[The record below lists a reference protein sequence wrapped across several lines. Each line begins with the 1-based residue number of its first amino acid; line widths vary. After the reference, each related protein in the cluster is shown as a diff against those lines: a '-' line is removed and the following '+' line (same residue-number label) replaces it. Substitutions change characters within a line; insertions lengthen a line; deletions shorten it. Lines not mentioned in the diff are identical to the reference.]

1 MKHFL
6 IFLGIIVFS
15 LPGYA
20 QNLKTHSVKTGET
33 VENIAQLYKIS
44 TSDIYAL
51 NPDVSSGIDVN
62 TLLIIPE
69 SLSDRLNPPLTE
81 KEIESYKVHKV
92 RRKETLF
99 SIAQK
104 YNITVEDLKAH
115 NERLGH
121 KKLRSG
127 KKIYIPVFKEN
138 NDQPYNSSLQ
148 LYTVLAKEGKWRI
161 AYKFGIS
168 VPQLEA
174 LNPTMGAYLNEGQQL
189 NVPNIIVSDTKPI
202 EEDQFGY
209 YIVKASEGLYR
220 FEKKLGLSKELLQS
234 LNPELKKE
242 GLKLGMVLRVPKSS
256 VKDIETAL
264 VFTTILSDSLVD
276 LTVKNIGLL
285 LPFKTKSIDSDSLS
299 LAREQ
304 LKRDGYINISTDFYS
319 GVAIAIDSAKQL
331 GISVN
336 LDVFDTN
343 AKALDLKTIL
353 NQTDFSKYDVI
364 LGPITSQ
371 NLELT
376 AQHVLSD
383 NIPVVSPFVKSKK
396 SYSNLFQTIP
406 DLDWMRSKMVSYVKT
421 DTIPHRTLIIYDSK
435 NSSTA
440 TYLKTAFPSAS
451 LMTSKTNKDG
461 VEQFYLMLEDVQKVL
476 LPGRTIVFLESNNE
490 GFVSNVTS
498 MLNAMN
504 GLTIFVDDD
513 NETEIQRDI
522 LLMTTFNNRAFE
534 GQNVSN
540 YDLSNLHFQYPAYNY
555 NMELPSAFQE
565 KYLNNFGTFPNKYA
579 IRGFDLTMDLLLR
592 LSKFGSLY
600 ERASDIQTSYIGN
613 KFKYTLQPDGGY
625 INDTGFILKYEDL
638 EIIKVQD

>member
-6 IFLGIIVFS
+6 IFLGTILFS
-15 LPGYA
+15 ISSYA
-20 QNLKTHSVKTGET
+20 QNLKTHNVKTGET
-33 VENIAQLYKIS
+33 VESIAQLYKIS
-44 TSDIYAL
+44 TADIYAL
-51 NPDVSSGIDVN
+51 NPDAFSGIAIDSE
-62 TLLIIPE
+62 LIIPE
-69 SLSDRLNPPLTE
+69 SFLDRLNSPLAE
-81 KEIESYKVHKV
+81 REIESYKVHKV

-99 SIAQK
+99 SIAQR
-104 YNITVEDLKAH
+104 YNITIQDLKTH
-115 NERLGH
+115 NERLRN

-127 KKIYIPVFKEN
+127 KKIYIPIFKEN
-138 NDQPYNSSLQ
+138 SDPAYNSSLQ

-174 LNPTMGAYLNEGQQL
+174 LNPNLGASLNEGQQL
-189 NVPNIIVSDTKPI
+189 NVPNIIVSDKKQI

-209 YIVKASEGLYR
+209 YIVKASEGFYR
-220 FEKKLGLSKELLQS
+220 LEKKLGLSKELLVS
-234 LNPELKKE
+234 LNPELEKE
-242 GLKLGMVLRVPKSS
+242 GLKLGMVLRVPRSS

-264 VFTTILSDSLVD
+264 VFTTTLSDGLVD

-304 LKRDGYINISTDFYS
+304 LKRDGYINLSTDFYS

-343 AKALDLKTIL
+343 AKALDVKTIL
-353 NQTDFSKYDVI
+353 NETDFSKYDLI
-364 LGPITSQ
+364 LGPITSK

-376 AQHVLSD
+376 AQHVLKD
-383 NIPVVSPFVKSKK
+383 NIPVVSPFVNSKK

-435 NSSTA
+435 NTSTV
-440 TYLKTAFPSAS
+440 TYLKKAFPSAS
-451 LMTSKTNKDG
+451 LITSKTDKDG

-504 GLTIFVDDD
+504 GLTTLVDD

-522 LLMTTFNNRAFE
+522 LLMTTSKNKAFE
-534 GQNVSN
+534 GKNVSN
-540 YDLSNLHFQYPAYNY
+540 YDLSNLHFQYPAINF
-555 NMELPSAFQE
+555 NMELASAFQE
-565 KYLNNFGTFPNKYA
+565 KYLIKFGTFPNKYA

-592 LSKFGSLY
+592 LSRFGTLY
-600 ERASDIQTSYIGN
+600 ERATDIQTSYIGN
-613 KFKYTLQPDGGY
+613 KFKYTLQPNGGY
-625 INDTGFILKYEDL
+625 KNEAGFILKYDDL

>member
-6 IFLGIIVFS
+6 IFLGIILFS
-15 LPGYA
+15 ISSYA
-20 QNLKTHSVKTGET
+20 QNLKTHNVKTGET
-33 VENIAQLYKIS
+33 VESIAQLYKIS
-44 TSDIYAL
+44 TADIYAL
-51 NPDVSSGIDVN
+51 NPDAFSGIAIDSE
-62 TLLIIPE
+62 LIIPE
-69 SLSDRLNPPLTE
+69 SFLDRLNSPLAE
-81 KEIESYKVHKV
+81 REIESYKVHKV

-99 SIAQK
+99 SIAQR
-104 YNITVEDLKAH
+104 YNITIQDLKTH
-115 NERLGH
+115 NERLRN

-127 KKIYIPVFKEN
+127 KKIYIPIFKEN
-138 NDQPYNSSLQ
+138 SDPAYNSSLQ

-174 LNPTMGAYLNEGQQL
+174 LNPNMGASLNEGQQL
-189 NVPNIIVSDTKPI
+189 NVPNIIVSDKKQI

-209 YIVKASEGLYR
+209 YIVKASEGFYR
-220 FEKKLGLSKELLQS
+220 LEKKLGLSKELLVS
-234 LNPELKKE
+234 LNPELEKE

-264 VFTTILSDSLVD
+264 VFTTTLSDSLVD

-285 LPFKTKSIDSDSLS
+285 LPFKTKSIDSDSLF

-304 LKRDGYINISTDFYS
+304 LKRDGYINLSTDFYS

-343 AKALDLKTIL
+343 AKALDVKTIL
-353 NQTDFSKYDVI
+353 NETDFSKYDLI
-364 LGPITSQ
+364 LGPITYK

-376 AQHVLSD
+376 AQHVLKD
-383 NIPVVSPFVKSKK
+383 NIPVVSPFVNSKK

-435 NSSTA
+435 NTSTV
-440 TYLKTAFPSAS
+440 TYLKKAFPSAS
-451 LMTSKTNKDG
+451 LITSKTDKDG

-504 GLTIFVDDD
+504 GLTTLVDD

-522 LLMTTFNNRAFE
+522 LLMTTSKNKAFE
-534 GQNVSN
+534 GKNVSN
-540 YDLSNLHFQYPAYNY
+540 YDLSNLHFQYPAINF

-565 KYLNNFGTFPNKYA
+565 KYLIKFGTFPNKYA

-592 LSKFGSLY
+592 LSRFGTLY
-600 ERASDIQTSYIGN
+600 ERATDIQTSYIGN
-613 KFKYTLQPDGGY
+613 KFKYTLQPNGGY
-625 INDTGFILKYEDL
+625 KNEAGFILKYDDL

>member
-6 IFLGIIVFS
+6 IFLGIILFS
-15 LPGYA
+15 ISSYA
-20 QNLKTHSVKTGET
+20 QNLKTHNVKTGET
-33 VENIAQLYKIS
+33 VESIAQLYKIS
-44 TSDIYAL
+44 TADIYAL
-51 NPDVSSGIDVN
+51 NPDAFSGIAIDSE
-62 TLLIIPE
+62 LIIPE
-69 SLSDRLNPPLTE
+69 SFLDRLNSPLAY
-81 KEIESYKVHKV
+81 KELKSYKVHKV

-104 YNITVEDLKAH
+104 YGVTVEDLKAH
-115 NERLGH
+115 NERLKS
-121 KKLRSG
+121 KKLRLG
-127 KKIYIPVFKEN
+127 KKIYIPIFKKN
-138 NDQPYNSSLQ
+138 KAQSYNSSLQ

-174 LNPTMGAYLNEGQQL
+174 LNPGLGSTLKEGQKL
-189 NVPNIIVSDTKPI
+189 NVPNIVVSDKNEI
-202 EEDQFGY
+202 KEDQFGY
-209 YIVKASEGLYR
+209 YIVKAREGFYR
-220 FEKKLGLSKELLQS
+220 LEKKLGLSKEVLES
-234 LNPELKKE
+234 LNPELLTN

-256 VKDIETAL
+256 VKNIETAL
-264 VFTTILSDSLVD
+264 VYTTNISHSLVD
-276 LTVKNIGLL
+276 LSPKNIGLL
-285 LPFKTKSIDSDSLS
+285 LPFKTKSIDSDSLNQ
-299 LAREQ
+299 AKEQ
-304 LKRDGYINISTDFYS
+304 LKRDGYINIAIDFYS
-319 GVAIAIDSAKQL
+319 GVAVALDSAKQL

-343 AKALDLKTIL
+343 AKALDVKTIL
-353 NQTDFSKYDVI
+353 NETDFSKYDLI
-364 LGPITSQ
+364 LGPITSK

-376 AQHVLSD
+376 AQHVLKD
-383 NIPVVSPFVKSKK
+383 NIPVVSPFVNSKK

-435 NSSTA
+435 NTSTV
-440 TYLKTAFPSAS
+440 TYLKKAFPSAS
-451 LMTSKTNKDG
+451 LITSKTDKDG

-504 GLTIFVDDD
+504 GLTTLVDD

-522 LLMTTFNNRAFE
+522 LLMTTSKNKAFE
-534 GQNVSN
+534 GKNISN
-540 YDLSNLHFQYPAYNY
+540 YDLSNLHFQYPAINF

-565 KYLNNFGTFPNKYA
+565 KYLNKFGAFPNKYA
-579 IRGFDLTMDLLLR
+579 IRGFDLTIDLLLR
-592 LSKFGSLY
+592 LSRFGTLY
-600 ERASDIQTSYIGN
+600 KRATDIQTSYTGN
-613 KFKYTLQPDGGY
+613 KFKYTLQPNGGY
-625 INDTGFILKYEDL
+625 KNEAGFILKYEDL

>member
-6 IFLGIIVFS
+6 IFLGIILFS
-15 LPGYA
+15 ISSYA
-20 QNLKTHSVKTGET
+20 QNLKTHNVKTGET
-33 VENIAQLYKIS
+33 VESIAQLYKIS
-44 TSDIYAL
+44 TADIYAL
-51 NPDVSSGIDVN
+51 NPDAFSGIAIDSE
-62 TLLIIPE
+62 LIIPE
-69 SLSDRLNPPLTE
+69 SFLDRLNSPLAE
-81 KEIESYKVHKV
+81 REIESYKVHKV

-99 SIAQK
+99 SIAQI
-104 YNITVEDLKAH
+104 YNITIQDLKTH
-115 NERLGH
+115 NERLRN

-127 KKIYIPVFKEN
+127 KKIYIPIFKEN
-138 NDQPYNSSLQ
+138 SDPAYNSSLQ

-174 LNPTMGAYLNEGQQL
+174 LNPNMGASLNEGQQL
-189 NVPNIIVSDTKPI
+189 NVPNIIISDKKQI

-209 YIVKASEGLYR
+209 YIVKATEGFYR
-220 FEKKLGLSKELLQS
+220 LEKKLGLSKELLVS
-234 LNPELKKE
+234 LNPELEIE

-264 VFTTILSDSLVD
+264 VFTTTLSDSLVD

-304 LKRDGYINISTDFYS
+304 LKRDGYINLSTDFYS

-343 AKALDLKTIL
+343 AKALDVKTIL
-353 NQTDFSKYDVI
+353 NEADFSKYDLI
-364 LGPITSQ
+364 LGPITSK

-376 AQHVLSD
+376 AQHVLKD
-383 NIPVVSPFVKSKK
+383 NIPVVSPFVNSKK

-435 NSSTA
+435 NTSTV
-440 TYLKTAFPSAS
+440 TYLKKAFPSAS
-451 LMTSKTNKDG
+451 LITSKTDKDG

-504 GLTIFVDDD
+504 GLTTLVDD

-522 LLMTTFNNRAFE
+522 LLMTTSKNKAFE
-534 GQNVSN
+534 GKNVSN
-540 YDLSNLHFQYPAYNY
+540 YDLSNLHFQYPAINF

-565 KYLNNFGTFPNKYA
+565 KYLIKFGTFPNKYA

-592 LSKFGSLY
+592 LSKFGTLY
-600 ERASDIQTSYIGN
+600 ERATDIQTTYIGN
-613 KFKYTLQPDGGY
+613 KFKYTLQPNGGY
-625 INDTGFILKYEDL
+625 KNEAGFILKYDDL

>member
-6 IFLGIIVFS
+6 IFLGIILFS
-15 LPGYA
+15 ISSYA
-20 QNLKTHSVKTGET
+20 QNLKTHNVKTGET
-33 VENIAQLYKIS
+33 VESIAQLYKIS
-44 TSDIYAL
+44 TADIYAL
-51 NPDVSSGIDVN
+51 NPDAFSGIAIDSE
-62 TLLIIPE
+62 LIIPE
-69 SLSDRLNPPLTE
+69 SFLDRLNSPLAE
-81 KEIESYKVHKV
+81 REIESYKVHKV

-99 SIAQK
+99 SIAQI
-104 YNITVEDLKAH
+104 YNITIQDLKTH
-115 NERLGH
+115 NERLRN

-127 KKIYIPVFKEN
+127 KKIYIPIFKEN
-138 NDQPYNSSLQ
+138 SDPPYNSSLQ

-174 LNPTMGAYLNEGQQL
+174 LNPNMGASLNEGQQL
-189 NVPNIIVSDTKPI
+189 NVPNIIISDKKQI

-209 YIVKASEGLYR
+209 YIVKATEGFYR
-220 FEKKLGLSKELLQS
+220 LEKKLGLSKELLVS
-234 LNPELKKE
+234 LNPELEIE

-264 VFTTILSDSLVD
+264 VFTTTLSDSLVD

-304 LKRDGYINISTDFYS
+304 LKRDGYINLSTDFYS

-343 AKALDLKTIL
+343 AKALDVKTIL
-353 NQTDFSKYDVI
+353 NETDFSKYDLI
-364 LGPITSQ
+364 LGPITYK

-376 AQHVLSD
+376 AQHVLKD
-383 NIPVVSPFVKSKK
+383 NIPVVSPFVNSKK

-435 NSSTA
+435 NTSTV
-440 TYLKTAFPSAS
+440 TYLKKAFPSAS
-451 LMTSKTNKDG
+451 LITSKTDKDG

-504 GLTIFVDDD
+504 GLTTLVDD

-522 LLMTTFNNRAFE
+522 LLMTTSKNKAFE
-534 GQNVSN
+534 GKNVSN
-540 YDLSNLHFQYPAYNY
+540 YDLSNLHFQYPAINF

-565 KYLNNFGTFPNKYA
+565 KYLIKFGTFPNKYA

-592 LSKFGSLY
+592 LSKFGTLY
-600 ERASDIQTSYIGN
+600 ERATDIQTTYIGN
-613 KFKYTLQPDGGY
+613 KFKYTLQPNGGY
-625 INDTGFILKYEDL
+625 KNEAGFILKYDDL

>member
-6 IFLGIIVFS
+6 IFLGIILFS
-15 LPGYA
+15 ISSYA
-20 QNLKTHSVKTGET
+20 QNLKTHNVKTGET
-33 VENIAQLYKIS
+33 VESIAQLYKIS
-44 TSDIYAL
+44 TADIYAL
-51 NPDVSSGIDVN
+51 NPDAFSGIAIDSE
-62 TLLIIPE
+62 LIIPE
-69 SLSDRLNPPLTE
+69 SFLDRLNSPLAE
-81 KEIESYKVHKV
+81 REIESYKVHKV

-99 SIAQK
+99 SIAQR
-104 YNITVEDLKAH
+104 YNITIQDLKTH
-115 NERLGH
+115 NERLRN

-127 KKIYIPVFKEN
+127 KKIYIPIFKEN
-138 NDQPYNSSLQ
+138 SDPAYNSSLQ

-174 LNPTMGAYLNEGQQL
+174 LNPNLGASLNEGQQL
-189 NVPNIIVSDTKPI
+189 NVPNIIVSDKKQI

-209 YIVKASEGLYR
+209 YIVKASEGFYR
-220 FEKKLGLSKELLQS
+220 LEKKLGLSKELLVS
-234 LNPELKKE
+234 LNPELEIE

-264 VFTTILSDSLVD
+264 VFTTTLSDSLVD

-285 LPFKTKSIDSDSLS
+285 LPFKTKSIDSDSLF

-304 LKRDGYINISTDFYS
+304 LKRDGYINLSTDFYS

-343 AKALDLKTIL
+343 AKALDVKTIL
-353 NQTDFSKYDVI
+353 NETDFSKYDLI
-364 LGPITSQ
+364 LGPITSK

-376 AQHVLSD
+376 AQHVLKD
-383 NIPVVSPFVKSKK
+383 NIPVVSPFVNSKK

-435 NSSTA
+435 NTSTV
-440 TYLKTAFPSAS
+440 TYLKKAFPSAS
-451 LMTSKTNKDG
+451 LITSKTDKDG

-504 GLTIFVDDD
+504 GLTTLVDD

-522 LLMTTFNNRAFE
+522 LLMTTSKNKAFE
-534 GQNVSN
+534 GKNVSN
-540 YDLSNLHFQYPAYNY
+540 YDLSNLHFQYPAINF
-555 NMELPSAFQE
+555 NMELASAFQE
-565 KYLNNFGTFPNKYA
+565 KYLIKFGTFPNKYA

-592 LSKFGSLY
+592 LSRFGTLY
-600 ERASDIQTSYIGN
+600 ERATDIQTSYIGN
-613 KFKYTLQPDGGY
+613 KFKYTLQPNGGY
-625 INDTGFILKYEDL
+625 KNEAGFILKYDDL

>member
-6 IFLGIIVFS
+6 IFLGTILFS
-15 LPGYA
+15 ISSYA
-20 QNLKTHSVKTGET
+20 QNLKTHNVKTGET
-33 VENIAQLYKIS
+33 VESIAQLYKIS
-44 TSDIYAL
+44 TADIYAL
-51 NPDVSSGIDVN
+51 NPDAFSGIAIDSE
-62 TLLIIPE
+62 LIIPE
-69 SLSDRLNPPLTE
+69 SFLDRLNSPLAE
-81 KEIESYKVHKV
+81 REIESYKVHKV

-99 SIAQK
+99 SIAQR
-104 YNITVEDLKAH
+104 YNITIQDLKTH
-115 NERLGH
+115 NERLRN

-127 KKIYIPVFKEN
+127 KKIYIPIFKEN
-138 NDQPYNSSLQ
+138 SDPAYNSSLQ

-174 LNPTMGAYLNEGQQL
+174 LNPNLGASLNEGQQL
-189 NVPNIIVSDTKPI
+189 NVPNIIVSDKKQI

-209 YIVKASEGLYR
+209 YIVKASEGFYR
-220 FEKKLGLSKELLQS
+220 LEKKLGLSKELLVS
-234 LNPELKKE
+234 LNPELEKE
-242 GLKLGMVLRVPKSS
+242 GLKLGMVLRVPRSS

-264 VFTTILSDSLVD
+264 VFTTTLSDGLVD

-304 LKRDGYINISTDFYS
+304 LKRDGYINLSTDFYS

-406 DLDWMRSKMVSYVKT
+406 DLDWMRSKIVSYVKT

>member
-6 IFLGIIVFS
+6 IFLGIILFS
-15 LPGYA
+15 ISSYA
-20 QNLKTHSVKTGET
+20 QNLKTHNVKTGET
-33 VENIAQLYKIS
+33 VESIAQLYKIS
-44 TSDIYAL
+44 TADIYAL
-51 NPDVSSGIDVN
+51 NPDAFSGIAIDSE
-62 TLLIIPE
+62 LIIPE
-69 SLSDRLNPPLTE
+69 SFLDRLNSPLAE
-81 KEIESYKVHKV
+81 REIESYKVHKV

-99 SIAQK
+99 SITQI
-104 YNITVEDLKAH
+104 YNITIQDLKTH
-115 NERLGH
+115 NERLRN
-121 KKLRSG
+121 KKLRTG
-127 KKIYIPVFKEN
+127 KKIYIPIFKEN
-138 NDQPYNSSLQ
+138 SDPAYNSSLQ

-174 LNPTMGAYLNEGQQL
+174 LNPNMGASLNEGQQL
-189 NVPNIIVSDTKPI
+189 NVPNIIVSDKKQI

-209 YIVKASEGLYR
+209 YIVKASEGFYR
-220 FEKKLGLSKELLQS
+220 LEKKLGLSKELLVS
-234 LNPELKKE
+234 LNPELEIE

-264 VFTTILSDSLVD
+264 VFTTTLSDSLVD

-285 LPFKTKSIDSDSLS
+285 LPFKTKSIDSDSLF

-304 LKRDGYINISTDFYS
+304 LKRDGYINLSTDFYS

-343 AKALDLKTIL
+343 AKALDVKTIL
-353 NQTDFSKYDVI
+353 NETDFSKYDLI
-364 LGPITSQ
+364 LGPITYK

-376 AQHVLSD
+376 AQHVLKD
-383 NIPVVSPFVKSKK
+383 NIPVVSPFVNSKK

-435 NSSTA
+435 NTSTV
-440 TYLKTAFPSAS
+440 TYLKKAFPSAS
-451 LMTSKTNKDG
+451 LITSKTDKDG

-504 GLTIFVDDD
+504 GLTTLVDD

-522 LLMTTFNNRAFE
+522 LLMTTSKNKAFE
-534 GQNVSN
+534 GKNVSN
-540 YDLSNLHFQYPAYNY
+540 YDLSNLHFQYPAINF

-565 KYLNNFGTFPNKYA
+565 KYLIKFGTFPNKYA

-592 LSKFGSLY
+592 LSRFGTLY
-600 ERASDIQTSYIGN
+600 ERATDIQTSYIGN
-613 KFKYTLQPDGGY
+613 KFKYTLQPNGGY
-625 INDTGFILKYEDL
+625 KNEAGFILKYDDL

>member
-6 IFLGIIVFS
+6 IFLGIILFS
-15 LPGYA
+15 ISSYA
-20 QNLKTHSVKTGET
+20 QNLKTHNVKTGET
-33 VENIAQLYKIS
+33 VESIAQLYKIS
-44 TSDIYAL
+44 TADIYAL
-51 NPDVSSGIDVN
+51 NPDAFSGIAIDSE
-62 TLLIIPE
+62 LIIPE
-69 SLSDRLNPPLTE
+69 SFLDRLNSPLAE
-81 KEIESYKVHKV
+81 REIESYKVHKV

-99 SIAQK
+99 SIAQI
-104 YNITVEDLKAH
+104 YNITIQDLKTH
-115 NERLGH
+115 NERLRN
-121 KKLRSG
+121 KKLRTG
-127 KKIYIPVFKEN
+127 KKIYIPIFKEN
-138 NDQPYNSSLQ
+138 SDPAYNSSLQ

-174 LNPTMGAYLNEGQQL
+174 LNPNMGASLNEGQQL
-189 NVPNIIVSDTKPI
+189 NVPNIIVSDKKQI

-209 YIVKASEGLYR
+209 YIVKASEGFYR
-220 FEKKLGLSKELLQS
+220 LEKKLGLSKELLVS
-234 LNPELKKE
+234 LNPELEKE

-264 VFTTILSDSLVD
+264 VFTTTLSDSLVD

-285 LPFKTKSIDSDSLS
+285 LPFKTKSIDSDSLF

-304 LKRDGYINISTDFYS
+304 LKRDGYINLSTDFYS
-319 GVAIAIDSAKQL
+319 GVVIAIDSAKQL

-343 AKALDLKTIL
+343 AKALDVKTIL
-353 NQTDFSKYDVI
+353 NETDFSKYDLI
-364 LGPITSQ
+364 LGPITYK

-376 AQHVLSD
+376 AQHVLKD
-383 NIPVVSPFVKSKK
+383 NIPVVSPFVNSKK

-435 NSSTA
+435 NTSTV
-440 TYLKTAFPSAS
+440 TYLKKAFPSAS
-451 LMTSKTNKDG
+451 LITSKTDKDG

-504 GLTIFVDDD
+504 GLTTLVDD

-522 LLMTTFNNRAFE
+522 LLMTTSKNKAFE
-534 GQNVSN
+534 GKNVSN
-540 YDLSNLHFQYPAYNY
+540 YDLSNLHFQYPAINF

-565 KYLNNFGTFPNKYA
+565 KYLIKFGTFPNKYA

-592 LSKFGSLY
+592 LSRFGTLY
-600 ERASDIQTSYIGN
+600 ERATDIQTSYIGN
-613 KFKYTLQPDGGY
+613 KFKYTLQPNGGY
-625 INDTGFILKYEDL
+625 KNEAGFILKYDDL

>member
-6 IFLGIIVFS
+6 IFLGIILFS
-15 LPGYA
+15 ISSYA
-20 QNLKTHSVKTGET
+20 QNLKTHNVKTGET
-33 VENIAQLYKIS
+33 VESIAQLYKIS
-44 TSDIYAL
+44 TADIYAL
-51 NPDVSSGIDVN
+51 NPDAFSGIAIDSE
-62 TLLIIPE
+62 LIIPE
-69 SLSDRLNPPLTE
+69 SFLDRLNSPLAE
-81 KEIESYKVHKV
+81 REIESYKVHKV

-99 SIAQK
+99 SIAQI
-104 YNITVEDLKAH
+104 YNITIQDLKTH
-115 NERLGH
+115 NERLRN

-127 KKIYIPVFKEN
+127 KKIYIPIFKEN
-138 NDQPYNSSLQ
+138 SDPAYNSSLQ

-174 LNPTMGAYLNEGQQL
+174 LNPNMGASLNEGQQL
-189 NVPNIIVSDTKPI
+189 NVPNIIISDKKQI

-209 YIVKASEGLYR
+209 YIVKATEGFYR
-220 FEKKLGLSKELLQS
+220 LEKKLGLSKELLVS
-234 LNPELKKE
+234 LNPELEIE

-264 VFTTILSDSLVD
+264 VFTTTLSDSLVD

-304 LKRDGYINISTDFYS
+304 LKRDGYINLSTDFYS

-343 AKALDLKTIL
+343 AKALDVKTIL
-353 NQTDFSKYDVI
+353 NEADFSKYDLI
-364 LGPITSQ
+364 LGPITYK

-376 AQHVLSD
+376 AQHVLKD
-383 NIPVVSPFVKSKK
+383 NIPVVSPFVNSKK

-435 NSSTA
+435 NTSTV
-440 TYLKTAFPSAS
+440 TYLKKAFPSAS
-451 LMTSKTNKDG
+451 LITSKTDKDG

-504 GLTIFVDDD
+504 GLTTLVDD

-522 LLMTTFNNRAFE
+522 LLMTTSKNKAFE
-534 GQNVSN
+534 GKNVSN
-540 YDLSNLHFQYPAYNY
+540 YDLSNLHFQYPAINF

-565 KYLNNFGTFPNKYA
+565 KYLIKFGTFPNKYA

-592 LSKFGSLY
+592 LSRFGTLY
-600 ERASDIQTSYIGN
+600 ERATDIQTTYIGN
-613 KFKYTLQPDGGY
+613 KFKYTLQPNGGY
-625 INDTGFILKYEDL
+625 KNEAGFILKYDDL

>member
-6 IFLGIIVFS
+6 IFLGTILFS
-15 LPGYA
+15 ISSYA
-20 QNLKTHSVKTGET
+20 QNLKTHNVKTGET
-33 VENIAQLYKIS
+33 VESIAQLYKIS
-44 TSDIYAL
+44 TADIYAL
-51 NPDVSSGIDVN
+51 NPDAFSGIAIDSE
-62 TLLIIPE
+62 LIIPE
-69 SLSDRLNPPLTE
+69 SFLDRLNSPLAE
-81 KEIESYKVHKV
+81 REIESYKVHKV

-99 SIAQK
+99 SIAQR
-104 YNITVEDLKAH
+104 YNITIQDLKTH
-115 NERLGH
+115 NERLRN

-127 KKIYIPVFKEN
+127 KKIYIPIFKEN
-138 NDQPYNSSLQ
+138 SDPAYNSSLQ

-174 LNPTMGAYLNEGQQL
+174 LNPNLGASLNEGQQL
-189 NVPNIIVSDTKPI
+189 NVPNIIVSDKKQI

-209 YIVKASEGLYR
+209 YIVKASEGFYR
-220 FEKKLGLSKELLQS
+220 LEKKLGLSKELLVS
-234 LNPELKKE
+234 LNPELEKE
-242 GLKLGMVLRVPKSS
+242 GLKLGMVLRVPRSS

-264 VFTTILSDSLVD
+264 VFTTTLSDGLVD

-285 LPFKTKSIDSDSLS
+285 LPFKTKSIDSDSLF

-304 LKRDGYINISTDFYS
+304 LKRDGYINLSTDFYS

-343 AKALDLKTIL
+343 AKALDVKTIL
-353 NQTDFSKYDVI
+353 NETDFSKYDLI
-364 LGPITSQ
+364 LGPITSK

-376 AQHVLSD
+376 AQHVLKD
-383 NIPVVSPFVKSKK
+383 NIPVVSPFVNSKK

-435 NSSTA
+435 NTSTV
-440 TYLKTAFPSAS
+440 TYLKKAFPSAS
-451 LMTSKTNKDG
+451 LITSKTDKDG

-504 GLTIFVDDD
+504 GLTTLVDD

-522 LLMTTFNNRAFE
+522 LLMTTSKNKAFE
-534 GQNVSN
+534 GKNVSN
-540 YDLSNLHFQYPAYNY
+540 YDLSNLHFQYPAINF
-555 NMELPSAFQE
+555 NMELASAFQE
-565 KYLNNFGTFPNKYA
+565 KYLIKFGTFPNKYA

-592 LSKFGSLY
+592 LSRFGTLY
-600 ERASDIQTSYIGN
+600 ERATDIQTSYIGN
-613 KFKYTLQPDGGY
+613 KFKYTLQPNGGY
-625 INDTGFILKYEDL
+625 KNEAGFILKYDDL

>member
-6 IFLGIIVFS
+6 IFLGIILFS
-15 LPGYA
+15 ISSYA
-20 QNLKTHSVKTGET
+20 QNLKTHNVKTGET
-33 VENIAQLYKIS
+33 VESIAQLYKIS
-44 TSDIYAL
+44 TADIYAL
-51 NPDVSSGIDVN
+51 NPDAFSGIAIDSE
-62 TLLIIPE
+62 LIIPE
-69 SLSDRLNPPLTE
+69 SFLDRLNSPLAE
-81 KEIESYKVHKV
+81 REIESYKVHKV

-99 SIAQK
+99 SIAQR
-104 YNITVEDLKAH
+104 YNITIQDLKTH
-115 NERLGH
+115 NERLRN

-138 NDQPYNSSLQ
+138 NDPAYNSSLQ

-174 LNPTMGAYLNEGQQL
+174 LNPDMGASLNEGQQL
-189 NVPNIIVSDTKPI
+189 NVPNIIVSDKKQI

-209 YIVKASEGLYR
+209 YIVKASEGFYR
-220 FEKKLGLSKELLQS
+220 LEKKLGLSKELLVS
-234 LNPELKKE
+234 LNPELEKE

-264 VFTTILSDSLVD
+264 VFTTTLSDGLVD

-304 LKRDGYINISTDFYS
+304 LKRDGYINLSTDFYS

-343 AKALDLKTIL
+343 AKALDVKTIL
-353 NQTDFSKYDVI
+353 NDTDFSKYDLI
-364 LGPITSQ
+364 LGPITSK

-376 AQHVLSD
+376 AQHVLKD
-383 NIPVVSPFVKSKK
+383 NIPVVSPFVNSKK

-435 NSSTA
+435 NTSTV
-440 TYLKTAFPSAS
+440 TYLKKAFPSAS
-451 LMTSKTNKDG
+451 LITSKTDKDG

-476 LPGRTIVFLESNNE
+476 LPGRTIIFLESNNE

-504 GLTIFVDDD
+504 GLTTLVDD
-513 NETEIQRDI
+513 NETEIQRDL
-522 LLMTTFNNRAFE
+522 LLMTTSKNKAFE
-534 GQNVSN
+534 GKNVSN
-540 YDLSNLHFQYPAYNY
+540 YDLSNLHFQYPAINF

-565 KYLNNFGTFPNKYA
+565 KYLIKFGTFPNKYA

-592 LSKFGSLY
+592 LSRFGTLY
-600 ERASDIQTSYIGN
+600 ERATDIQTSYIGN
-613 KFKYTLQPDGGY
+613 KFKYTLQLNGGY
-625 INDTGFILKYEDL
+625 KNEAGFILKYDDL

>member
-6 IFLGIIVFS
+6 IFLGFIVFS
-15 LPGYA
+15 LSSDA
-20 QNLKTHSVKTGET
+20 QNLKTHNVKTGES
-33 VENIAQLYKIS
+33 VESIAQLYKIS
-44 TSDIYAL
+44 PADIYAL
-51 NPDVSSGIDVN
+51 NPDASSGIGVN
-62 TLLIIPE
+62 TSLIIPE
-69 SLSDRLNPPLTE
+69 SFSDRLNPTLTE

-138 NDQPYNSSLQ
+138 NNQSYNSSLQ

-209 YIVKASEGLYR
+209 YIVKASEGFYR
-220 FEKKLGLSKELLQS
+220 LEKKLGLSKELLQS
-234 LNPELKKE
+234 LNPELKIQ
-242 GLKLGMVLRVPKSS
+242 GLKSGMVLRVPKSS

-264 VFTTILSDSLVD
+264 VITTTLSDSLVD

-304 LKRDGYINISTDFYS
+304 LKRDGYINVSTDFYS
-319 GVAIAIDSAKQL
+319 GVAVAIDSAKQL

-364 LGPITSQ
+364 IGPLTSQ

-376 AQHVLSD
+376 AQHVLSN

-406 DLDWMRSKMVSYVKT
+406 DLDWMRSKIVSYVKT

-451 LMTSKTNKDG
+451 MMTSKTNKNG
-461 VEQFYLMLEDVQKVL
+461 VEQFYLMLEDVQKAL

-504 GLTIFVDDD
+504 GFTTLVGKTK
-513 NETEIQRDI
+513 IQRDI
-522 LLMTTFNNRAFE
+522 ILMTTSNNRAFE
-534 GQNVSN
+534 GVNVSN
-540 YDLSNLHFQYPAYNY
+540 YDLSNLHFQYPATNY

-565 KYLNNFGTFPNKYA
+565 KYLNKFGTFPNKYA

-592 LSKFGSLY
+592 LSKFGTLY
-600 ERASDIQTSYIGN
+600 ESASDIQTSYIGN
-613 KFKYTLQPDGGY
+613 KFKYTLQPNGGY
-625 INDTGFILKYEDL
+625 KNEAGFILKYDDL

>member
-6 IFLGIIVFS
+6 IFLGIILFRIS
-15 LPGYA
+15 SYA
-20 QNLKTHSVKTGET
+20 QNLKTHNVKTGET
-33 VENIAQLYKIS
+33 VESIAQLYKIS
-44 TSDIYAL
+44 TADIYAL
-51 NPDVSSGIDVN
+51 NPDAFSGIAIDSE
-62 TLLIIPE
+62 LIIPE
-69 SLSDRLNPPLTE
+69 SFLDRLNSPLAE
-81 KEIESYKVHKV
+81 REIESYKVHKV

-99 SIAQK
+99 SIAQI
-104 YNITVEDLKAH
+104 YNITIQDLKTH
-115 NERLGH
+115 NERLRN

-127 KKIYIPVFKEN
+127 KKIYIPIFKEN
-138 NDQPYNSSLQ
+138 SDPAYNSSLQ

-174 LNPTMGAYLNEGQQL
+174 LNPNMGASLNEGQQL
-189 NVPNIIVSDTKPI
+189 NVPNIIVSDKKQI

-209 YIVKASEGLYR
+209 YIVKASEGFYR
-220 FEKKLGLSKELLQS
+220 LEKKLGLSKELLVS
-234 LNPELKKE
+234 LNPELEKE

-264 VFTTILSDSLVD
+264 VFTTTLSDSLVD

-285 LPFKTKSIDSDSLS
+285 LPFKTKSIDSDSLF

-304 LKRDGYINISTDFYS
+304 LKRDGYINLSTDFYS

-343 AKALDLKTIL
+343 AKALDVKTIL
-353 NQTDFSKYDVI
+353 NETDFSKYDLI
-364 LGPITSQ
+364 LGPITYK

-376 AQHVLSD
+376 AQHVLKD
-383 NIPVVSPFVKSKK
+383 NIPVVSPFVNSKK

-435 NSSTA
+435 NTSTV
-440 TYLKTAFPSAS
+440 TYLKKAFPSAS
-451 LMTSKTNKDG
+451 LITSKTDKDG

-504 GLTIFVDDD
+504 GLTTLVDD

-522 LLMTTFNNRAFE
+522 LLMTTSKNKAFE
-534 GQNVSN
+534 GKNVSN
-540 YDLSNLHFQYPAYNY
+540 YDLSNLHFQYPAINF

-565 KYLNNFGTFPNKYA
+565 KYLIKFGTFPNKYA

-592 LSKFGSLY
+592 LSRFGTLY
-600 ERASDIQTSYIGN
+600 ERATDIQTSYIGN
-613 KFKYTLQPDGGY
+613 KFKYTLQPNGGY
-625 INDTGFILKYEDL
+625 KNEAGFILKYDDL

>member
-6 IFLGIIVFS
+6 IFLGTILFS
-15 LPGYA
+15 ISSYA
-20 QNLKTHSVKTGET
+20 QNLKTHNVKTGET
-33 VENIAQLYKIS
+33 VESIAQLYKIS
-44 TSDIYAL
+44 TADIYAL
-51 NPDVSSGIDVN
+51 NPDAFSGIAIDSE
-62 TLLIIPE
+62 LIIPE
-69 SLSDRLNPPLTE
+69 SFLDRLNSPLAE
-81 KEIESYKVHKV
+81 REIESYKVHKV

-99 SIAQK
+99 SIAQR
-104 YNITVEDLKAH
+104 YNITIQDLKTH
-115 NERLGH
+115 NERLRN

-127 KKIYIPVFKEN
+127 KKIYIPIFKEN
-138 NDQPYNSSLQ
+138 SDPAYNSSLQ

-174 LNPTMGAYLNEGQQL
+174 LNPNLGASLNEGQQL
-189 NVPNIIVSDTKPI
+189 NVPNIIVSDKKQI

-209 YIVKASEGLYR
+209 YIVKASEGFYR
-220 FEKKLGLSKELLQS
+220 LEKKLGLSKELLVS
-234 LNPELKKE
+234 LNPELEKE
-242 GLKLGMVLRVPKSS
+242 GLKLGMVLRVPRSS

-264 VFTTILSDSLVD
+264 VFTTTLSDGLVD

-285 LPFKTKSIDSDSLS
+285 LPFKTKSIDSDSLF

-304 LKRDGYINISTDFYS
+304 LKRDGYINLSTDFYS

-343 AKALDLKTIL
+343 AKALDVKTIL
-353 NQTDFSKYDVI
+353 NETDFSKYDLI
-364 LGPITSQ
+364 LGPITYK

-376 AQHVLSD
+376 AQHVLKD
-383 NIPVVSPFVKSKK
+383 NIPVVSPFVNSKK

-435 NSSTA
+435 NTSTV
-440 TYLKTAFPSAS
+440 TYLKKAFPSAS
-451 LMTSKTNKDG
+451 LITSKTDKDG

-504 GLTIFVDDD
+504 GLTTLVDD

-522 LLMTTFNNRAFE
+522 LLMTTSKNKAFE
-534 GQNVSN
+534 GKNVSN
-540 YDLSNLHFQYPAYNY
+540 YDLSNLHFQYPAINF
-555 NMELPSAFQE
+555 NMELASAFQE
-565 KYLNNFGTFPNKYA
+565 KYLIKFGTFPNKYA

-592 LSKFGSLY
+592 LSRFGTLY
-600 ERASDIQTSYIGN
+600 ERATDIQTSYIGN
-613 KFKYTLQPDGGY
+613 KFKYTLQPNGGY
-625 INDTGFILKYEDL
+625 KNEAGFILKYDDL

>member
-6 IFLGIIVFS
+6 IFLGIILFS
-15 LPGYA
+15 ISSYA
-20 QNLKTHSVKTGET
+20 QNLKTHNVKTGET
-33 VENIAQLYKIS
+33 VESIAQLYKIS
-44 TSDIYAL
+44 TADIYAL
-51 NPDVSSGIDVN
+51 NPDAFSGIAIDSE
-62 TLLIIPE
+62 LIIPE
-69 SLSDRLNPPLTE
+69 SFLDRLNSPLAE
-81 KEIESYKVHKV
+81 REIESYKVHKV

-99 SIAQK
+99 SIAQI
-104 YNITVEDLKAH
+104 YNITIQDLKTH
-115 NERLGH
+115 NERLRN

-127 KKIYIPVFKEN
+127 KKIYIPIFKEN
-138 NDQPYNSSLQ
+138 SDPAYNSSLQ

-174 LNPTMGAYLNEGQQL
+174 LNPNMGASLNEGQQL
-189 NVPNIIVSDTKPI
+189 NVPNIIVSDKKQI

-209 YIVKASEGLYR
+209 YIVKASEGFYR
-220 FEKKLGLSKELLQS
+220 LEKKLGLSKELLVS
-234 LNPELKKE
+234 LNPELEKE

-264 VFTTILSDSLVD
+264 VFTTTLSDSLVD

-285 LPFKTKSIDSDSLS
+285 LPFKTKSIDSDSLF

-304 LKRDGYINISTDFYS
+304 LKRDGYINLSTDFYS

-343 AKALDLKTIL
+343 AKALDVKTIL
-353 NQTDFSKYDVI
+353 NETDFSKYDLI
-364 LGPITSQ
+364 LGPITYK

-376 AQHVLSD
+376 AQHVLKD
-383 NIPVVSPFVKSKK
+383 NIPVVSPFVNSKK

-435 NSSTA
+435 NTSTV
-440 TYLKTAFPSAS
+440 TYLKKAFPSAS
-451 LMTSKTNKDG
+451 LITSKTDKDG
-461 VEQFYLMLEDVQKVL
+461 VEQFYLMLEDVQKAL

-504 GLTIFVDDD
+504 GLTTLVDD

-522 LLMTTFNNRAFE
+522 LLMTTSKNKAFE
-534 GQNVSN
+534 GKNVSN
-540 YDLSNLHFQYPAYNY
+540 YDLSNLHFQYPAINF

-565 KYLNNFGTFPNKYA
+565 KYLIKFGTFPNKYA

-592 LSKFGSLY
+592 LSRFGTLY
-600 ERASDIQTSYIGN
+600 ERATDIQTSYIGN
-613 KFKYTLQPDGGY
+613 KFKYTLQPNGGY
-625 INDTGFILKYEDL
+625 KNEAGFILKYDDL

>member
-6 IFLGIIVFS
+6 IFLGIILFS
-15 LPGYA
+15 ISSYA
-20 QNLKTHSVKTGET
+20 QNLKTHNVKTGET
-33 VENIAQLYKIS
+33 VESIAQLYKIS
-44 TSDIYAL
+44 TADIYAL
-51 NPDVSSGIDVN
+51 NPDAFSGIAIDSE
-62 TLLIIPE
+62 LIIPE
-69 SLSDRLNPPLTE
+69 SFLDRLNSPLAE
-81 KEIESYKVHKV
+81 REIESYKVHKV

-99 SIAQK
+99 SIAQI
-104 YNITVEDLKAH
+104 YNITIQDLKTH
-115 NERLGH
+115 NERLRN

-127 KKIYIPVFKEN
+127 KKIYIPIFKEN
-138 NDQPYNSSLQ
+138 SDPAYNSSLQ

-174 LNPTMGAYLNEGQQL
+174 LNPNMGASLNEGQQL
-189 NVPNIIVSDTKPI
+189 NVPNIIVSDKKQI

-209 YIVKASEGLYR
+209 YIVKASEGFYR
-220 FEKKLGLSKELLQS
+220 LEKKLGLSKELLVS
-234 LNPELKKE
+234 LNPELEKE

-264 VFTTILSDSLVD
+264 VFTTTLSDSLVD

-285 LPFKTKSIDSDSLS
+285 LPFKTKSIDSDSLF

-304 LKRDGYINISTDFYS
+304 LKRDGYINLSTDFYS

-343 AKALDLKTIL
+343 AKALDVKTIL
-353 NQTDFSKYDVI
+353 NETDFSKYDLI
-364 LGPITSQ
+364 LGPITYK

-376 AQHVLSD
+376 AQHVLKD
-383 NIPVVSPFVKSKK
+383 NIPVVSPFVNSKK

-435 NSSTA
+435 NTSTV
-440 TYLKTAFPSAS
+440 TYLKKAFPSAS
-451 LMTSKTNKDG
+451 LITSKTDKDG

-504 GLTIFVDDD
+504 GLTTLVDD

-522 LLMTTFNNRAFE
+522 LLMTTSKNKAFE
-534 GQNVSN
+534 GKNVSN
-540 YDLSNLHFQYPAYNY
+540 YDLSNLHFQYPAINF

-565 KYLNNFGTFPNKYA
+565 KYLIKFGTFPNKYA

-592 LSKFGSLY
+592 LSRFGTLY
-600 ERASDIQTSYIGN
+600 ERATDIQTSYIGN
-613 KFKYTLQPDGGY
+613 KFKYTLQPNGGY
-625 INDTGFILKYEDL
+625 KNEAGFILKYDDL

>member
-6 IFLGIIVFS
+6 IFLGTILFS
-15 LPGYA
+15 ISSYA
-20 QNLKTHSVKTGET
+20 QNLKTHNVKTGET
-33 VENIAQLYKIS
+33 VESIAQLYKIS
-44 TSDIYAL
+44 TADIYAL
-51 NPDVSSGIDVN
+51 NPDAFSGIAIDSE
-62 TLLIIPE
+62 LIIPE
-69 SLSDRLNPPLTE
+69 SFLDRLNSPLAE
-81 KEIESYKVHKV
+81 REIESYKVHKV

-99 SIAQK
+99 SIAQI
-104 YNITVEDLKAH
+104 YNITIQDLKTH
-115 NERLGH
+115 NERLRN
-121 KKLRSG
+121 KKLRTG
-127 KKIYIPVFKEN
+127 KKIYIPIFKEN
-138 NDQPYNSSLQ
+138 SDPAYNSSLQ

-174 LNPTMGAYLNEGQQL
+174 LNPNLGASLNEGQQL
-189 NVPNIIVSDTKPI
+189 NVPNIIVSDKKQI

-209 YIVKASEGLYR
+209 YIVKASEGFYR
-220 FEKKLGLSKELLQS
+220 LEKKLGLSKELLVS
-234 LNPELKKE
+234 LNPELEKE

-264 VFTTILSDSLVD
+264 VFTTTLSDSLVD

-285 LPFKTKSIDSDSLS
+285 LPFKTKSIDSDSLF

-304 LKRDGYINISTDFYS
+304 LKRDGYINLSTDFYS
-319 GVAIAIDSAKQL
+319 GVVIAIDSAKQL

-343 AKALDLKTIL
+343 AKALDVKTIL
-353 NQTDFSKYDVI
+353 NETDFSKYDLI
-364 LGPITSQ
+364 LGPITYK

-376 AQHVLSD
+376 AQHVLKD
-383 NIPVVSPFVKSKK
+383 NIPVVSPFVNSKK

-435 NSSTA
+435 NTSTV
-440 TYLKTAFPSAS
+440 TYLKKAFPSAS
-451 LMTSKTNKDG
+451 LITSKTDKDG

-504 GLTIFVDDD
+504 GLTTLVDD

-522 LLMTTFNNRAFE
+522 LLMTTSKNKAFE
-534 GQNVSN
+534 GKNVSN
-540 YDLSNLHFQYPAYNY
+540 YDLSNLHFQYPAINF

-565 KYLNNFGTFPNKYA
+565 KYLIKFGTFPNKYA

-592 LSKFGSLY
+592 LSRFGTLY
-600 ERASDIQTSYIGN
+600 ERATDIQTSYIGN
-613 KFKYTLQPDGGY
+613 KFKYTLQPNGGY
-625 INDTGFILKYEDL
+625 KNEAGFILKYDDL

>member
-6 IFLGIIVFS
+6 IFLGIILFS
-15 LPGYA
+15 ISSYA
-20 QNLKTHSVKTGET
+20 QNLKTHNVKTGET
-33 VENIAQLYKIS
+33 VESIAQLYKIS
-44 TSDIYAL
+44 TADIYAL
-51 NPDVSSGIDVN
+51 NPDAFSGIAIDSE
-62 TLLIIPE
+62 LIIPE
-69 SLSDRLNPPLTE
+69 SFLDRLNSPLAE
-81 KEIESYKVHKV
+81 REIESYKVHKV

-99 SIAQK
+99 SIAQR
-104 YNITVEDLKAH
+104 YNITIQDLKTH
-115 NERLGH
+115 NERLRN

-127 KKIYIPVFKEN
+127 KKIYIPIFKEN
-138 NDQPYNSSLQ
+138 SDPAYNSSLQ

-174 LNPTMGAYLNEGQQL
+174 LNPNMGASLNEGQQL
-189 NVPNIIVSDTKPI
+189 NVPNIIVSDKKQI

-209 YIVKASEGLYR
+209 YIVKASEGFYR
-220 FEKKLGLSKELLQS
+220 LEKKLGLSKELLVS
-234 LNPELKKE
+234 LNPELEIE

-264 VFTTILSDSLVD
+264 VFTTTLSDGLVD

-304 LKRDGYINISTDFYS
+304 LKRDGYINLSTDFYS

-343 AKALDLKTIL
+343 AKALDVKTIL
-353 NQTDFSKYDVI
+353 NETDFSKYDLI
-364 LGPITSQ
+364 LGPITYK

-376 AQHVLSD
+376 AQHVLKD
-383 NIPVVSPFVKSKK
+383 NIPVVSPFVNSKK

-435 NSSTA
+435 NTSTV
-440 TYLKTAFPSAS
+440 TYLKKAFPSAS
-451 LMTSKTNKDG
+451 LITSKTDKDG

-504 GLTIFVDDD
+504 GLTTLVDD

-522 LLMTTFNNRAFE
+522 LLMTTSKNKAFE
-534 GQNVSN
+534 GKNVSN
-540 YDLSNLHFQYPAYNY
+540 YDLSNLHFQYPAINF
-555 NMELPSAFQE
+555 NMELASAFQE
-565 KYLNNFGTFPNKYA
+565 KYLIKFGTFPNKYA

-592 LSKFGSLY
+592 LSRFGTLY
-600 ERASDIQTSYIGN
+600 ERATDIQTSYIGN
-613 KFKYTLQPDGGY
+613 KFKYTLQPNGGY
-625 INDTGFILKYEDL
+625 KNEAGFILKYDDL

>member
-6 IFLGIIVFS
+6 IFLGTILFS
-15 LPGYA
+15 ISSYA
-20 QNLKTHSVKTGET
+20 QNLKTHNVKTGET
-33 VENIAQLYKIS
+33 VESIAQLYKIS
-44 TSDIYAL
+44 TADIYAL
-51 NPDVSSGIDVN
+51 NPDAFSGIAIDSE
-62 TLLIIPE
+62 LIIPE
-69 SLSDRLNPPLTE
+69 SFLDRLNSPLAE
-81 KEIESYKVHKV
+81 REIESYKVHKV

-99 SIAQK
+99 SIAQI
-104 YNITVEDLKAH
+104 YNITIQDLKTH
-115 NERLGH
+115 NERLRN

-127 KKIYIPVFKEN
+127 KKIYIPIFKEN
-138 NDQPYNSSLQ
+138 SDPAYNSSLQ

-174 LNPTMGAYLNEGQQL
+174 LNPNLGASLNEGQQL
-189 NVPNIIVSDTKPI
+189 NVPNIIVSDKKQI

-209 YIVKASEGLYR
+209 YIVKASEGFYR
-220 FEKKLGLSKELLQS
+220 LEKKLGLSKELLVS
-234 LNPELKKE
+234 LNPELEKE
-242 GLKLGMVLRVPKSS
+242 GLKLGMVLRVPRSS

-264 VFTTILSDSLVD
+264 VFTTTLSDGLVD

-304 LKRDGYINISTDFYS
+304 LKRDGYINLSTDFYS

-343 AKALDLKTIL
+343 AKALDVKTIL
-353 NQTDFSKYDVI
+353 NETDFSKYDLI
-364 LGPITSQ
+364 LGPITSK

-376 AQHVLSD
+376 AQHVLKD
-383 NIPVVSPFVKSKK
+383 NIPVVSPFVNSKK

-435 NSSTA
+435 NTSTV
-440 TYLKTAFPSAS
+440 TYLKKAFPSAS
-451 LMTSKTNKDG
+451 LITSKTDKDG

-504 GLTIFVDDD
+504 GLTTLVDD

-522 LLMTTFNNRAFE
+522 LLMTTSKNKAFE
-534 GQNVSN
+534 GKNVSN
-540 YDLSNLHFQYPAYNY
+540 YDLSNLHFQYPAINF

-565 KYLNNFGTFPNKYA
+565 KYLIKFGTFPNKYA

-592 LSKFGSLY
+592 LSRFGTLY
-600 ERASDIQTSYIGN
+600 ERATDIQTSYIGN
-613 KFKYTLQPDGGY
+613 KFKYTLQPNGGY
-625 INDTGFILKYEDL
+625 KNEAGFILKYDDL

>member
-6 IFLGIIVFS
+6 IFLGFIVFS
-15 LPGYA
+15 LSSDA
-20 QNLKTHSVKTGET
+20 QNLKTHNVKTGES
-33 VENIAQLYKIS
+33 VESIAQLYKIS
-44 TSDIYAL
+44 PADIYAL
-51 NPDVSSGIDVN
+51 NPDASSGIVVN

-69 SLSDRLNPPLTE
+69 SFLDRLNPPLAE

-104 YNITVEDLKAH
+104 YNITVQDLKAH
-115 NERLGH
+115 NERLGY

-127 KKIYIPVFKEN
+127 KKIYIPIFKEN
-138 NDQPYNSSLQ
+138 NNQSYNSSLQ

-209 YIVKASEGLYR
+209 YIVKASEGFYR
-220 FEKKLGLSKELLQS
+220 LEKKLGLSKELLQS
-234 LNPELKKE
+234 LNPELKIQ
-242 GLKLGMVLRVPKSS
+242 GLKSGMVLRVPKSS

-264 VFTTILSDSLVD
+264 VFTTTLSDGLVD

-304 LKRDGYINISTDFYS
+304 LKRDGYINVSTDFYS
-319 GVAIAIDSAKQL
+319 GVAVAIDSAKQL

-364 LGPITSQ
+364 IGPLTSQ

-376 AQHVLSD
+376 AQHVLRN

-406 DLDWMRSKMVSYVKT
+406 DLDWMRSKIVSYVKT

-451 LMTSKTNKDG
+451 MMTSKTNKNG
-461 VEQFYLMLEDVQKVL
+461 VEQFYLMLEDVQKAL

-498 MLNAMN
+498 MLNAMK
-504 GLTIFVDDD
+504 GLTVIVD
-513 NETEIQRDI
+513 NKTEIQRDI
-522 LLMTTFNNRAFE
+522 LLMTTSNNRAFE
-534 GQNVSN
+534 GVNVSN
-540 YDLSNLHFQYPAYNY
+540 YDLSNLHFQYPATNY

-565 KYLNNFGTFPNKYA
+565 KYLNKFGTFPNKYA

-592 LSKFGSLY
+592 LSKFGTLY
-600 ERASDIQTSYIGN
+600 ESASDIQTSYIGN
-613 KFKYTLQPDGGY
+613 KFKYTLQPNGGY
-625 INDTGFILKYEDL
+625 KNEAGFILKYDDL

>member
-6 IFLGIIVFS
+6 IFLGIILFS
-15 LPGYA
+15 ISSYA
-20 QNLKTHSVKTGET
+20 QNLKTHNVKTGEN
-33 VENIAQLYKIS
+33 VQSIAQLYKIS
-44 TSDIYAL
+44 TADIYAL
-51 NPDVSSGIDVN
+51 NPDAFSGIAIDSE
-62 TLLIIPE
+62 LIIPE
-69 SLSDRLNPPLTE
+69 SFLDRLNSPLAE
-81 KEIESYKVHKV
+81 REIESYKVHKV

-99 SIAQK
+99 SIAQI
-104 YNITVEDLKAH
+104 YNITIQDLKTH
-115 NERLGH
+115 NERLRN

-127 KKIYIPVFKEN
+127 KKIYIPIFKEN
-138 NDQPYNSSLQ
+138 SDPAYNSSLQ

-174 LNPTMGAYLNEGQQL
+174 LNPNMGASLNEGQQL
-189 NVPNIIVSDTKPI
+189 NVPNIIVSDKKQI

-209 YIVKASEGLYR
+209 YIVKASEGFYR
-220 FEKKLGLSKELLQS
+220 LEKKLGLSKELLVS
-234 LNPELKKE
+234 LNPELEIE

-264 VFTTILSDSLVD
+264 VFTTTLSDSLVD

-285 LPFKTKSIDSDSLS
+285 LPFKTKSIDSDSLF

-304 LKRDGYINISTDFYS
+304 LKHDGYINLSTDFYS

-343 AKALDLKTIL
+343 AKALDVKTIL
-353 NQTDFSKYDVI
+353 NETDFSKYDLI
-364 LGPITSQ
+364 LGPITSK

-376 AQHVLSD
+376 AQHVLKD
-383 NIPVVSPFVKSKK
+383 NIPVVSPFVNSKK

-435 NSSTA
+435 NTSTV
-440 TYLKTAFPSAS
+440 TYLKKAFPSAS
-451 LMTSKTNKDG
+451 LITSKTDKDG

-504 GLTIFVDDD
+504 GLTTLVDD

-522 LLMTTFNNRAFE
+522 LLMTTSKNKAFE
-534 GQNVSN
+534 GKNVSN
-540 YDLSNLHFQYPAYNY
+540 YDLSNLHFQYPAINF

-565 KYLNNFGTFPNKYA
+565 KYLIKFGTFPNKYA

-592 LSKFGSLY
+592 LSRFGTLY
-600 ERASDIQTSYIGN
+600 ERATDIQTSYIGN
-613 KFKYTLQPDGGY
+613 KFKYTLQPNGGY
-625 INDTGFILKYEDL
+625 KNEAGFILKYDDL

>member
-6 IFLGIIVFS
+6 IFLGIILFS
-15 LPGYA
+15 ISSYA
-20 QNLKTHSVKTGET
+20 QNLKTHNVKTGET
-33 VENIAQLYKIS
+33 VESIAQLYKIS
-44 TSDIYAL
+44 TADIYAL
-51 NPDVSSGIDVN
+51 NPDAFSGIAIDSE
-62 TLLIIPE
+62 LIIPE
-69 SLSDRLNPPLTE
+69 SFLDRLNSPLAE
-81 KEIESYKVHKV
+81 REIESYKVHKV

-99 SIAQK
+99 SITQI
-104 YNITVEDLKAH
+104 YNITIQDLKTH
-115 NERLGH
+115 NERLRN

-127 KKIYIPVFKEN
+127 KKIYIPIFKEN
-138 NDQPYNSSLQ
+138 SDPAYNSSLQ

-174 LNPTMGAYLNEGQQL
+174 LNPNMGASLNEGQQL
-189 NVPNIIVSDTKPI
+189 NVPNIIVSDKKQI

-209 YIVKASEGLYR
+209 YIVKASEGFYR
-220 FEKKLGLSKELLQS
+220 LEKKLGLSKELLVS
-234 LNPELKKE
+234 LNPELEKE

-264 VFTTILSDSLVD
+264 VFTTTLSDSLVD

-285 LPFKTKSIDSDSLS
+285 LPFKTKSIDSDSLF

-304 LKRDGYINISTDFYS
+304 LKRDGYINLSTDFYS

-343 AKALDLKTIL
+343 AKALDVKTIL
-353 NQTDFSKYDVI
+353 NETDFSKYDLI
-364 LGPITSQ
+364 LGPITYK

-376 AQHVLSD
+376 AQHVLKD
-383 NIPVVSPFVKSKK
+383 NIPVVSPFVNSKK

-435 NSSTA
+435 NTSTV
-440 TYLKTAFPSAS
+440 TYLKKAFPSAS
-451 LMTSKTNKDG
+451 LITSKTDKDG

-504 GLTIFVDDD
+504 GLTTLVDD

-522 LLMTTFNNRAFE
+522 LLMTTSKNKAFE
-534 GQNVSN
+534 GKNVSN
-540 YDLSNLHFQYPAYNY
+540 YDLSNLHFQYPAINF

-565 KYLNNFGTFPNKYA
+565 KYLIKFGTFPNKYA

-592 LSKFGSLY
+592 LSRFGTLY
-600 ERASDIQTSYIGN
+600 ERATDIQTSYIGN
-613 KFKYTLQPDGGY
+613 KFKYTLQPNGGY
-625 INDTGFILKYEDL
+625 KNEAGFILKYDDL

>member
-6 IFLGIIVFS
+6 IFLGIILFS
-15 LPGYA
+15 ISSYA
-20 QNLKTHSVKTGET
+20 QNLKTHNVKTGET
-33 VENIAQLYKIS
+33 VESIAQLYKIS
-44 TSDIYAL
+44 TADIYAL
-51 NPDVSSGIDVN
+51 NPDAFSGIAIDSE
-62 TLLIIPE
+62 LIIPE
-69 SLSDRLNPPLTE
+69 SFLDRLNSPLAE
-81 KEIESYKVHKV
+81 REIESYKVHKV

-99 SIAQK
+99 SIAQI
-104 YNITVEDLKAH
+104 YNITIQDLKTH
-115 NERLGH
+115 NERLRN

-127 KKIYIPVFKEN
+127 KKIYIPIFKEN
-138 NDQPYNSSLQ
+138 SDPAYNSSLQ

-174 LNPTMGAYLNEGQQL
+174 LNPNLGASLNEGQQL
-189 NVPNIIVSDTKPI
+189 NVPNIIVSDKKQI

-209 YIVKASEGLYR
+209 YIVKASEGFYR
-220 FEKKLGLSKELLQS
+220 LEKKLGLSKELLVS
-234 LNPELKKE
+234 LNPELEIE

-264 VFTTILSDSLVD
+264 VFTTTLSDSLVD

-285 LPFKTKSIDSDSLS
+285 LPFKTKSIDSDSLF

-304 LKRDGYINISTDFYS
+304 LKRDGYINLSTDFYS

-343 AKALDLKTIL
+343 AKALDVKTIL
-353 NQTDFSKYDVI
+353 NETDFSKYDLI
-364 LGPITSQ
+364 LGPITYK

-376 AQHVLSD
+376 AQHVLKD
-383 NIPVVSPFVKSKK
+383 NIPVVSPFVNSKK

-435 NSSTA
+435 NTSTV
-440 TYLKTAFPSAS
+440 TYLKKAFPSAS
-451 LMTSKTNKDG
+451 LITSKTDKDG

-504 GLTIFVDDD
+504 GLTTLVDD

-522 LLMTTFNNRAFE
+522 LLMTTSKNKAFE
-534 GQNVSN
+534 GKNVSN
-540 YDLSNLHFQYPAYNY
+540 YDLSNLHFQYPAINF

-565 KYLNNFGTFPNKYA
+565 KYLIKFGTFPNKYA

-592 LSKFGSLY
+592 LSRFGTLY
-600 ERASDIQTSYIGN
+600 ERATDIQTSYIGN
-613 KFKYTLQPDGGY
+613 KFKYTLQPNGGY
-625 INDTGFILKYEDL
+625 KNEAGFILKYDDL

>member
-6 IFLGIIVFS
+6 IFLGIILFS
-15 LPGYA
+15 ISSYA
-20 QNLKTHSVKTGET
+20 QNLKTHNVKTGET
-33 VENIAQLYKIS
+33 VESIAQLYKIS
-44 TSDIYAL
+44 TADIYAL
-51 NPDVSSGIDVN
+51 NPDAFSGIAIDSE
-62 TLLIIPE
+62 LIIPE
-69 SLSDRLNPPLTE
+69 SFLDRLNSPLAE
-81 KEIESYKVHKV
+81 REIESYKVHKV

-99 SIAQK
+99 SIAQI
-104 YNITVEDLKAH
+104 YNITIQDLKTH
-115 NERLGH
+115 NERLRN
-121 KKLRSG
+121 KKLRTG
-127 KKIYIPVFKEN
+127 KKIYIPIFKEN
-138 NDQPYNSSLQ
+138 SDPAYNSSLQ

-174 LNPTMGAYLNEGQQL
+174 LNPNMGASLNEGQQL
-189 NVPNIIVSDTKPI
+189 NVPNIIVSDKKQI

-209 YIVKASEGLYR
+209 YIVKASEGFYR
-220 FEKKLGLSKELLQS
+220 LEKKLGLSKELLVS
-234 LNPELKKE
+234 LNPELEIE

-264 VFTTILSDSLVD
+264 VFTTTLSDSLVD

-285 LPFKTKSIDSDSLS
+285 LPFKTKSIDSDSLF

-304 LKRDGYINISTDFYS
+304 LKRDGYINLSTDFYS

-343 AKALDLKTIL
+343 AKALDVKTIL
-353 NQTDFSKYDVI
+353 NETDFSKYDLI
-364 LGPITSQ
+364 LGPITYK

-376 AQHVLSD
+376 AQHVLKD
-383 NIPVVSPFVKSKK
+383 NIPVVSPFVNSKK

-435 NSSTA
+435 NTSTV
-440 TYLKTAFPSAS
+440 TYLKKAFPSAS
-451 LMTSKTNKDG
+451 LITSKTDKDG

-504 GLTIFVDDD
+504 GLTTLVDD

-522 LLMTTFNNRAFE
+522 LLMTTSKNKAFE
-534 GQNVSN
+534 GKNVSH
-540 YDLSNLHFQYPAYNY
+540 YDLSNLHFQYPAINF

-565 KYLNNFGTFPNKYA
+565 KYLIKFGTFPNKYA

-592 LSKFGSLY
+592 LSRFGTLY
-600 ERASDIQTSYIGN
+600 ERATDIQTSYIGN
-613 KFKYTLQPDGGY
+613 KFKYTLQPNGGY
-625 INDTGFILKYEDL
+625 KNEAGFILKYDDL

>member
-6 IFLGIIVFS
+6 IFLGTILFS
-15 LPGYA
+15 ISSYA
-20 QNLKTHSVKTGET
+20 QNLKTHNVKTGET
-33 VENIAQLYKIS
+33 VESIAQLYKIS
-44 TSDIYAL
+44 TADIYAL
-51 NPDVSSGIDVN
+51 NPDAFSGIAIDSE
-62 TLLIIPE
+62 LIIPE
-69 SLSDRLNPPLTE
+69 SFLDRLNSPLAE
-81 KEIESYKVHKV
+81 REIESYKVHKV

-99 SIAQK
+99 SIAQI
-104 YNITVEDLKAH
+104 YNITIQDLKTH
-115 NERLGH
+115 NERLRN

-127 KKIYIPVFKEN
+127 KKIYIPIFKEN
-138 NDQPYNSSLQ
+138 SDPAYNSSLQ

-174 LNPTMGAYLNEGQQL
+174 LNPNMGASLNEGQQL
-189 NVPNIIVSDTKPI
+189 NVPNIIVSDKKQI

-209 YIVKASEGLYR
+209 YIVKASEGFYR
-220 FEKKLGLSKELLQS
+220 LEKKLGLSKELLVS
-234 LNPELKKE
+234 LNPELEKE
-242 GLKLGMVLRVPKSS
+242 GLKLGMVLRVPRSS

-264 VFTTILSDSLVD
+264 VFTTTLSDSLVD

-285 LPFKTKSIDSDSLS
+285 LPFKTKSIDSDSLF

-304 LKRDGYINISTDFYS
+304 LKRDGYINLSTDFYS

-343 AKALDLKTIL
+343 AKALDVKTIL
-353 NQTDFSKYDVI
+353 NETDFSKYDLI
-364 LGPITSQ
+364 LGPITSK

-376 AQHVLSD
+376 AQHVLKD
-383 NIPVVSPFVKSKK
+383 NIPVVSPFVNSKK

-435 NSSTA
+435 NTSTV
-440 TYLKTAFPSAS
+440 TYLKKAFPSAS
-451 LMTSKTNKDG
+451 LITSKTDKDG

-504 GLTIFVDDD
+504 GLTTLVDD

-522 LLMTTFNNRAFE
+522 LLMTTSKNKAFE
-534 GQNVSN
+534 GKNVSN
-540 YDLSNLHFQYPAYNY
+540 YDLSNLHFQYPAINF
-555 NMELPSAFQE
+555 NMELASAFQE
-565 KYLNNFGTFPNKYA
+565 IYLIKFGTFPNKYA

-592 LSKFGSLY
+592 LSRFGTLY
-600 ERASDIQTSYIGN
+600 ERATDIQTSYIGN
-613 KFKYTLQPDGGY
+613 KFKYTLQPNGGY
-625 INDTGFILKYEDL
+625 KNEAGFILKYDDL

>member
-6 IFLGIIVFS
+6 IFLGIILFS
-15 LPGYA
+15 ISSYA
-20 QNLKTHSVKTGET
+20 QNLKTHNVKTGET
-33 VENIAQLYKIS
+33 VESIAQLYKIS
-44 TSDIYAL
+44 TADIYAL
-51 NPDVSSGIDVN
+51 NPDAFSGIAIDSE
-62 TLLIIPE
+62 LIIPE
-69 SLSDRLNPPLTE
+69 SFLDRLNSPLAE
-81 KEIESYKVHKV
+81 REIESYKVHKV

-99 SIAQK
+99 SIAQI
-104 YNITVEDLKAH
+104 YNITIQDLKTH
-115 NERLGH
+115 NERLRN

-127 KKIYIPVFKEN
+127 KKIYIPIFKEN
-138 NDQPYNSSLQ
+138 SDPAYNSSLQ

-174 LNPTMGAYLNEGQQL
+174 LNPNMGASLNEGQQL
-189 NVPNIIVSDTKPI
+189 NVPNIIISDKKQI

-209 YIVKASEGLYR
+209 YIVKATEGFYR
-220 FEKKLGLSKELLQS
+220 LEKKLGLSKELLVS
-234 LNPELKKE
+234 LNPELEIE

-264 VFTTILSDSLVD
+264 VFTTTLSDSLVD

-304 LKRDGYINISTDFYS
+304 LKRDGYINLSTDFYS

-343 AKALDLKTIL
+343 AKALDVKTIL
-353 NQTDFSKYDVI
+353 NEADFSKYDLI
-364 LGPITSQ
+364 LGPITYK

-376 AQHVLSD
+376 AQHVLKD
-383 NIPVVSPFVKSKK
+383 NIPVVSPFVNSKK

-435 NSSTA
+435 NTSTV
-440 TYLKTAFPSAS
+440 TYLKKAFPSAS
-451 LMTSKTNKDG
+451 LITSKTDKDG

-504 GLTIFVDDD
+504 GLTTLVDD

-522 LLMTTFNNRAFE
+522 LLMTTSKNKAFE
-534 GQNVSN
+534 GKNVSN
-540 YDLSNLHFQYPAYNY
+540 YDLSNLHFQYPAINF

-565 KYLNNFGTFPNKYA
+565 KYLIKFGTFPNKYA

-592 LSKFGSLY
+592 LSKFGTLY
-600 ERASDIQTSYIGN
+600 ERATDIQTTYIGN
-613 KFKYTLQPDGGY
+613 KFKYTLQPNGGY
-625 INDTGFILKYEDL
+625 KNEAGFILKYDDL

>member
-6 IFLGIIVFS
+6 IFLGIILFS
-15 LPGYA
+15 ISSYA
-20 QNLKTHSVKTGET
+20 QNLKTHNVKTGET
-33 VENIAQLYKIS
+33 VESIAQLYKIS
-44 TSDIYAL
+44 TADIYAL
-51 NPDVSSGIDVN
+51 NPDAFSGIAIDSE
-62 TLLIIPE
+62 LIIPE
-69 SLSDRLNPPLTE
+69 SFLDRLNSPLAE
-81 KEIESYKVHKV
+81 REIESYKVHKV

-99 SIAQK
+99 SIAQI
-104 YNITVEDLKAH
+104 YNITIQDLKTH
-115 NERLGH
+115 NERLRN

-127 KKIYIPVFKEN
+127 KKIYIPIFKEN
-138 NDQPYNSSLQ
+138 SDPAYNSSLQ

-174 LNPTMGAYLNEGQQL
+174 LNPNMGASLNEGQQL
-189 NVPNIIVSDTKPI
+189 NVPNIIVSDKKQI

-209 YIVKASEGLYR
+209 YIVKASEGFYR
-220 FEKKLGLSKELLQS
+220 LEKKLGLSKELLVS
-234 LNPELKKE
+234 LNPELEIE

-264 VFTTILSDSLVD
+264 VFTTTLSDSLVD

-285 LPFKTKSIDSDSLS
+285 LPFKTKSIDSDSLF

-304 LKRDGYINISTDFYS
+304 LKRDGYINLSTDFYS

-343 AKALDLKTIL
+343 AKALDVKTIL
-353 NQTDFSKYDVI
+353 NETDFSKYDLI
-364 LGPITSQ
+364 LGPITYK

-376 AQHVLSD
+376 AQHVLKD
-383 NIPVVSPFVKSKK
+383 NIPVVSPFVNSKK

-435 NSSTA
+435 NTSTV
-440 TYLKTAFPSAS
+440 TYLKKAFPSAS
-451 LMTSKTNKDG
+451 LITSKTDKDG
-461 VEQFYLMLEDVQKVL
+461 VEQFYLMLEDVQKAL

-504 GLTIFVDDD
+504 GLTTLVDD

-522 LLMTTFNNRAFE
+522 LLMTTSKNKAFE
-534 GQNVSN
+534 GKNVSN
-540 YDLSNLHFQYPAYNY
+540 YDLSNLHFQYPAINF

-565 KYLNNFGTFPNKYA
+565 KYLIKFGTFPNKYA

-592 LSKFGSLY
+592 LSRFGTLY
-600 ERASDIQTSYIGN
+600 ERATDIQTSYIGN
-613 KFKYTLQPDGGY
+613 KFKYTLQPNGGY
-625 INDTGFILKYEDL
+625 KNEAGFILKYDDL

>member
-6 IFLGIIVFS
+6 IFLGIILFS
-15 LPGYA
+15 ISSYA
-20 QNLKTHSVKTGET
+20 QNLKTHNVKTGET
-33 VENIAQLYKIS
+33 VESIAQLYKIS
-44 TSDIYAL
+44 TADIYAL
-51 NPDVSSGIDVN
+51 NPDAFSGIAIDSE
-62 TLLIIPE
+62 LIIPE
-69 SLSDRLNPPLTE
+69 SFLDRLNSPLAE
-81 KEIESYKVHKV
+81 REIESYKVHKV

-99 SIAQK
+99 SIAQI
-104 YNITVEDLKAH
+104 YNITIQDLKTH
-115 NERLGH
+115 NERLRN

-127 KKIYIPVFKEN
+127 KKIYIPIFKEN
-138 NDQPYNSSLQ
+138 SDPAYNSSLQ

-174 LNPTMGAYLNEGQQL
+174 LNPNMGASLNEGQQL
-189 NVPNIIVSDTKPI
+189 NVPNIIISDKKQI

-209 YIVKASEGLYR
+209 YIVKATEGFYR
-220 FEKKLGLSKELLQS
+220 LEKKLGLSKELLVS
-234 LNPELKKE
+234 LNPELEIE

-264 VFTTILSDSLVD
+264 VFTTTLSDSLVD

-285 LPFKTKSIDSDSLS
+285 LPFKTKSIDTDSLS

-304 LKRDGYINISTDFYS
+304 LKRDGYINLSTDFYS

-343 AKALDLKTIL
+343 AKALDVKTIL
-353 NQTDFSKYDVI
+353 NEADFSKYDLI
-364 LGPITSQ
+364 LGPITSK

-376 AQHVLSD
+376 AQHVLKD
-383 NIPVVSPFVKSKK
+383 NIPVVSPFVNSKK

-435 NSSTA
+435 NTSTV
-440 TYLKTAFPSAS
+440 TYLKKAFPSAS
-451 LMTSKTNKDG
+451 LITSKTDKDG

-504 GLTIFVDDD
+504 GLTTLVDD

-522 LLMTTFNNRAFE
+522 LLMTTSKNKAFE
-534 GQNVSN
+534 GKNVSN
-540 YDLSNLHFQYPAYNY
+540 YDLSNLHFQYPAINF
-555 NMELPSAFQE
+555 NMELPSTFQE
-565 KYLNNFGTFPNKYA
+565 KYLIKFGTFPNKYA

-592 LSKFGSLY
+592 LSKFGTLY
-600 ERASDIQTSYIGN
+600 ERATDIQTSYIGN
-613 KFKYTLQPDGGY
+613 KFKYTLQPNGGY
-625 INDTGFILKYEDL
+625 KNEAGFILKYDDL

>member
-6 IFLGIIVFS
+6 IFLGIILFS
-15 LPGYA
+15 ISSYA
-20 QNLKTHSVKTGET
+20 QNLKTHNVKTGET
-33 VENIAQLYKIS
+33 VESIAQLYKIS
-44 TSDIYAL
+44 TADIYAL
-51 NPDVSSGIDVN
+51 NPDAFSGIAIDSE
-62 TLLIIPE
+62 LIIPE
-69 SLSDRLNPPLTE
+69 SFLDRLNSPLAE
-81 KEIESYKVHKV
+81 REIESYKVHKV

-99 SIAQK
+99 SIAQI
-104 YNITVEDLKAH
+104 YNITIQDLKTH
-115 NERLGH
+115 NERLRN

-127 KKIYIPVFKEN
+127 KKIYIPIFKEN
-138 NDQPYNSSLQ
+138 SDPAYNSSLQ

-174 LNPTMGAYLNEGQQL
+174 LNPNMGASLNEGQQL
-189 NVPNIIVSDTKPI
+189 NVPNIIISDKKQI

-209 YIVKASEGLYR
+209 YIVKATEGFYR
-220 FEKKLGLSKELLQS
+220 LEKKLGLSKELLVS
-234 LNPELKKE
+234 LNPELEIE

-264 VFTTILSDSLVD
+264 VFTTTLSDSLVD

-304 LKRDGYINISTDFYS
+304 LKRDGYINLSTDFYS

-343 AKALDLKTIL
+343 AKALDVKTIL
-353 NQTDFSKYDVI
+353 NEADFSKYDLI
-364 LGPITSQ
+364 LGPITSK

-376 AQHVLSD
+376 AQHVLKD
-383 NIPVVSPFVKSKK
+383 NIPVVSPFVNSKK

-435 NSSTA
+435 NTSTV
-440 TYLKTAFPSAS
+440 TYLKKAFPSAS
-451 LMTSKTNKDG
+451 LITSKTDKDG

-504 GLTIFVDDD
+504 GLTTLVDD

-522 LLMTTFNNRAFE
+522 LLMTTSKNKAFE
-534 GQNVSN
+534 GKNVSN
-540 YDLSNLHFQYPAYNY
+540 YDLSNLHFQYPAINF

-565 KYLNNFGTFPNKYA
+565 KYLIKFGTFPNKYA

-592 LSKFGSLY
+592 LSKFGTLY
-600 ERASDIQTSYIGN
+600 ERATDIQTSYIGN
-613 KFKYTLQPDGGY
+613 KFKYTLQPNGGY
-625 INDTGFILKYEDL
+625 KNEAGFILKYDDL

>member
-6 IFLGIIVFS
+6 IFLGTILFS
-15 LPGYA
+15 ISSYA
-20 QNLKTHSVKTGET
+20 QNLKTHNVKTGET
-33 VENIAQLYKIS
+33 VESIAQLYKIS
-44 TSDIYAL
+44 TADIYAL
-51 NPDVSSGIDVN
+51 NPDAFSGIAIDSE
-62 TLLIIPE
+62 LIIPE
-69 SLSDRLNPPLTE
+69 SFLDRLNSPLAE
-81 KEIESYKVHKV
+81 REIESYKVHKV

-99 SIAQK
+99 SIAQI
-104 YNITVEDLKAH
+104 YNITIQDLKTH
-115 NERLGH
+115 NERLRN

-127 KKIYIPVFKEN
+127 KKIYIPIFKEN
-138 NDQPYNSSLQ
+138 SDPAYNSSLQ

-174 LNPTMGAYLNEGQQL
+174 LNPNLGASLNEGQQL
-189 NVPNIIVSDTKPI
+189 NVPNIIVSDKKQI

-209 YIVKASEGLYR
+209 YIVKASEGFYR
-220 FEKKLGLSKELLQS
+220 LEKKLGLSKELLVS
-234 LNPELKKE
+234 LNPELEKE
-242 GLKLGMVLRVPKSS
+242 GLKLGMVLRVPRSS

-264 VFTTILSDSLVD
+264 VFTTTLSDGLVD

-304 LKRDGYINISTDFYS
+304 LKRDGYINLSTDFYS

-343 AKALDLKTIL
+343 AKALDVKTIL
-353 NQTDFSKYDVI
+353 NETDFSKYDLI
-364 LGPITSQ
+364 LGPITSK

-376 AQHVLSD
+376 AQHVLKD
-383 NIPVVSPFVKSKK
+383 NIPVVSPFVNSKK

-435 NSSTA
+435 NTSTV
-440 TYLKTAFPSAS
+440 TYLKKAFPSAS
-451 LMTSKTNKDG
+451 LITSKTDKDG

-504 GLTIFVDDD
+504 GLTTLVDD

-522 LLMTTFNNRAFE
+522 LLMTTSKNKAFE
-534 GQNVSN
+534 GKNVSN
-540 YDLSNLHFQYPAYNY
+540 YDLSNLHFQYPAINF
-555 NMELPSAFQE
+555 NMELASAFQE
-565 KYLNNFGTFPNKYA
+565 KYLIKFGTFPNKYA

-592 LSKFGSLY
+592 LSRFGTLY
-600 ERASDIQTSYIGN
+600 ERATDIQTSYIGN
-613 KFKYTLQPDGGY
+613 KFKYTLQPNGGY
-625 INDTGFILKYEDL
+625 KNEAGFILKYDDL

>member
-6 IFLGIIVFS
+6 IFLGTILFS
-15 LPGYA
+15 ISSYA
-20 QNLKTHSVKTGET
+20 QNLKTHNVKTGET
-33 VENIAQLYKIS
+33 VESIAQLYKIS
-44 TSDIYAL
+44 TADIYAL
-51 NPDVSSGIDVN
+51 NPDAFSGIAIDSE
-62 TLLIIPE
+62 LIIPE
-69 SLSDRLNPPLTE
+69 SFLDRLNSPLAE
-81 KEIESYKVHKV
+81 REIESYKVHKV

-99 SIAQK
+99 SIAQR
-104 YNITVEDLKAH
+104 YNITIQDLKTH
-115 NERLGH
+115 NERLRN

-127 KKIYIPVFKEN
+127 KKIYIPIFKEN
-138 NDQPYNSSLQ
+138 SDPAYNSSLQ

-174 LNPTMGAYLNEGQQL
+174 LNPNMGASLNEGQQL
-189 NVPNIIVSDTKPI
+189 NVPNIIVSDKKQI

-209 YIVKASEGLYR
+209 YIVKASEGFYR
-220 FEKKLGLSKELLQS
+220 LEKKLGLSKELLVS
-234 LNPELKKE
+234 LNPELEKE

-264 VFTTILSDSLVD
+264 VFTTTLSDGLVD

-304 LKRDGYINISTDFYS
+304 LKRDGYINLSTDFYS

-343 AKALDLKTIL
+343 AKALDVKTIL
-353 NQTDFSKYDVI
+353 NETDFSKYDLI
-364 LGPITSQ
+364 LGPITSK

-376 AQHVLSD
+376 AQHVLKD
-383 NIPVVSPFVKSKK
+383 NIPVVSPFVNSKK

-435 NSSTA
+435 NTSTV
-440 TYLKTAFPSAS
+440 TYLKKAFPSAS
-451 LMTSKTNKDG
+451 LITSKTDKDG

-504 GLTIFVDDD
+504 GLTTLVDD

-522 LLMTTFNNRAFE
+522 LLMTTSKNKAFE
-534 GQNVSN
+534 GKNVSN
-540 YDLSNLHFQYPAYNY
+540 YDLSNLHFQYPAINF
-555 NMELPSAFQE
+555 NMELASAFQE
-565 KYLNNFGTFPNKYA
+565 KYLIKFGTFPNKYA

-592 LSKFGSLY
+592 LSRFGTLY
-600 ERASDIQTSYIGN
+600 ERATDIQTSYIGN
-613 KFKYTLQPDGGY
+613 KFKYTLQPNGGY
-625 INDTGFILKYEDL
+625 KNEAGFILKYDDL

>member
-6 IFLGIIVFS
+6 IFLGIILFS
-15 LPGYA
+15 ISSYA
-20 QNLKTHSVKTGET
+20 QNLKTHNVKTGET
-33 VENIAQLYKIS
+33 VESIAQLYKIS
-44 TSDIYAL
+44 TADIYAL
-51 NPDVSSGIDVN
+51 NPDAFSGIAIDSE
-62 TLLIIPE
+62 LIIPE
-69 SLSDRLNPPLTE
+69 SFLDRLNSPLAE
-81 KEIESYKVHKV
+81 REIESYKVHKV

-99 SIAQK
+99 SITQI
-104 YNITVEDLKAH
+104 YNITIQDLKTH
-115 NERLGH
+115 NERLRN
-121 KKLRSG
+121 KKLRTG
-127 KKIYIPVFKEN
+127 KKIYIPIFKEN
-138 NDQPYNSSLQ
+138 SDPAYNSSLQ

-174 LNPTMGAYLNEGQQL
+174 LNPNMGASLNEGQQL
-189 NVPNIIVSDTKPI
+189 NVPNIIVSDKKQI

-209 YIVKASEGLYR
+209 YIVKASEGFYR
-220 FEKKLGLSKELLQS
+220 LEKKLGLSKELLVS
-234 LNPELKKE
+234 LNPELEKE
-242 GLKLGMVLRVPKSS
+242 GLKLGMVLRVPRSS

-264 VFTTILSDSLVD
+264 VFTTTLSDSLVD

-285 LPFKTKSIDSDSLS
+285 LPFKTKSIDSDSLF

-304 LKRDGYINISTDFYS
+304 LKRDGYINLSTDFYS

-343 AKALDLKTIL
+343 AKALDVKTIL
-353 NQTDFSKYDVI
+353 NETDFSKYDLI
-364 LGPITSQ
+364 LGPITYK

-376 AQHVLSD
+376 AQHVLKD
-383 NIPVVSPFVKSKK
+383 NIPVVSPFVNSKK

-435 NSSTA
+435 NTSTV
-440 TYLKTAFPSAS
+440 TYLKKAFPSAS
-451 LMTSKTNKDG
+451 LITSKTDKDG

-504 GLTIFVDDD
+504 GLTTLVDD

-522 LLMTTFNNRAFE
+522 LLMTTSKNKAFE
-534 GQNVSN
+534 GKNVSN
-540 YDLSNLHFQYPAYNY
+540 YDLSNLHFQYPAINL

-565 KYLNNFGTFPNKYA
+565 KYLIKFGTFPNKYA

-592 LSKFGSLY
+592 LSRFGTLY
-600 ERASDIQTSYIGN
+600 ERATDIQTSYIGN
-613 KFKYTLQPDGGY
+613 KFKYTLQPNGGY
-625 INDTGFILKYEDL
+625 KNEAGFILKYDDL

>member
-6 IFLGIIVFS
+6 IFLGIILFS
-15 LPGYA
+15 ISSYA
-20 QNLKTHSVKTGET
+20 QNLKTHNVKTGET
-33 VENIAQLYKIS
+33 VESIAQLYKIS
-44 TSDIYAL
+44 TADIYAL
-51 NPDVSSGIDVN
+51 NPDAFSGIAIDSE
-62 TLLIIPE
+62 LIIPE
-69 SLSDRLNPPLTE
+69 SFLDRLNSPLAE
-81 KEIESYKVHKV
+81 REIESYKVHKV

-99 SIAQK
+99 SIAQI
-104 YNITVEDLKAH
+104 YNITIQDLKTH
-115 NERLGH
+115 NERLRN

-127 KKIYIPVFKEN
+127 KKIYIPIFKEN
-138 NDQPYNSSLQ
+138 SDPAYNSSLQ

-174 LNPTMGAYLNEGQQL
+174 LNPNMGASLNEGQQL
-189 NVPNIIVSDTKPI
+189 NVPNIIISDKKQI

-209 YIVKASEGLYR
+209 YIVKATEGFYR
-220 FEKKLGLSKELLQS
+220 LEKKLGLSKELLVS
-234 LNPELKKE
+234 LNPELEIE

-264 VFTTILSDSLVD
+264 VFTTTLSDSLVD

-304 LKRDGYINISTDFYS
+304 LKRDGYINLSTDFYS

-343 AKALDLKTIL
+343 AKALDVKTIL
-353 NQTDFSKYDVI
+353 NEADFSKYDLI
-364 LGPITSQ
+364 LGPITSK

-376 AQHVLSD
+376 AQHVLKD
-383 NIPVVSPFVKSKK
+383 NIPVVSPFVNSKK

-435 NSSTA
+435 NTSTV
-440 TYLKTAFPSAS
+440 TYLKKAFPSAS
-451 LMTSKTNKDG
+451 LITSKTDKDG

-504 GLTIFVDDD
+504 GLTTLVDD

-522 LLMTTFNNRAFE
+522 LLMTTSKNKAFE
-534 GQNVSN
+534 GKNVSN
-540 YDLSNLHFQYPAYNY
+540 YDLSNLHFQYPAINF

-565 KYLNNFGTFPNKYA
+565 KYLIKFGTFPNKYA

-592 LSKFGSLY
+592 LSKFGTLF
-600 ERASDIQTSYIGN
+600 ERATDIQTTYIGN
-613 KFKYTLQPDGGY
+613 KFKYTLQPNGGY
-625 INDTGFILKYEDL
+625 KNEAGFILKYDDL